1 MSSRSKRIMLNITSS
16 ILTVLIMFVS
26 FFALVNII
34 FNFVYIRTNVRGFSM
49 YPTLNA
55 NVPNENFDGDVVYIN
70 KFSGYTN
77 SDIVVADVG
86 WWNRGYIIKRLIGCP
101 NDIVQIKDEGSQYA
115 LYVND
120 KILYTKEKNLD
131 TNYYYNSIYLTFFE
145 KFPENTIRNE
155 MGEQCI
161 ILNENEYLLMGD
173 NWGNSTDCLTGGPT
187 EENDIIGRVDIII
200 HYGENQFRTLVNKMW
215 NLIF

>member
-55 NVPNENFDGDVVYIN
+55 NVPNENSDGDVVYIN

-77 SDIVVADVG
+77 SDIVVADVS

-131 TNYYYNSIYLTFFE
+131 TNYYYSSIYLSFFE
-145 KFPENTIRNE
+145 KFPENAIRNE

-161 ILNENEYLLMGD
+161 ILNENEFLLMGD
-173 NWGNSTDCLTGGPT
+173 NWGNSTDCLTGGPAK
-187 EENDIIGRVDIII
+187 ESDIIGRVDIII

>member
-55 NVPNENFDGDVVYIN
+55 NVPNENLDGDVVYIN
-70 KFSGYTN
+70 KFSSYTN

-86 WWNRGYIIKRLIGCP
+86 WWSHGYIIKRLIGCP

-131 TNYYYNSIYLTFFE
+131 TNYYYSSIYLSFFE
-145 KFPENTIRNE
+145 RFPENTIRNE
-155 MGEQCI
+155 MGERCI

-173 NWGNSTDCLTGGPT
+173 NWGNSTDCLAGGPAKKS
-187 EENDIIGRVDIII
+187 DIIGRVDIII